1 MSEISKQALKVENS
15 QSFPNNSAGLITPSD
30 LRAFNEDMIDSLVD
44 EITYNA
50 DSASWNQSIDALE
63 QFTSSQQPSFTALNE
78 FTASQLVINSGVN
91 GFTQSAD
98 GRLDALES
106 EVDSLQTWTGSVNE
120 ISDDGIVQGY
130 STRLHFYG
138 NVSASIVQNVGGAIA
153 SINIPLS
160 DIDTGSLLLTASFDD
175 TTRNLTFTKGD
186 SSTFAVNIPD
196 VSGSVLPAGVVSG
209 SSQII
214 LQDTTGDLSG
224 SRIDGAVALATNS
237 TYADNTIV
245 YGKNLHS
252 TTIAKG
258 TPLFFTGSGTGG
270 NLVGILPADAGNP
283 LLMPAGG
290 VAGETIAVGEE
301 GIILLDGFINEV
313 DTTLFAAGDEI
324 YVGVGGGYTNV
335 PPTGSANLIQ
345 KLGNVEKSAVNGSGV
360 IQMDGEARGLPNLQS
375 GYAWVGDGNDVPQAV
390 ATSSFAGDS
399 FPYIGDAQITGSL
412 SVSKTIES
420 QIYINPQTL
429 SGSLTIPTE
438 KNAMVIGTVSV
449 DGTVVIEGNS
459 KLVVI
464 DQIEPYVLPEGILSS
479 SVTDFTTYS
488 ASVDTRINNI
498 TFDSSSLATTGSNLF
513 IGDQII
519 SGNIELDFN
528 GTDRTG
534 IKYNSGSFQIFAGLN
549 DEGRYIIS
557 SSGNSKSI
565 EINPQNGWLEVYG
578 TTNYNAAINARDV
591 LQVRN
596 IITPEIEPDFN
607 HLAQFNNLSASGS
620 FEVSGSVSLLN
631 KMNLKPQDPLP
642 TGNIGDLAVSG
653 SSIYFYNGAW
663 TLIV

>member
-1 MSEISKQALKVENS
+1 
-15 QSFPNNSAGLITPSD
+15 
-30 LRAFNEDMIDSLVD
+30 
-44 EITYNA
+44 
-50 DSASWNQSIDALE
+50 
-63 QFTSSQQPSFTALNE
+63 
-78 FTASQLVINSGVN
+78 
-91 GFTQSAD
+91 
-98 GRLDALES
+98 
-106 EVDSLQTWTGSVNE
+106 
-120 ISDDGIVQGY
+120 
-130 STRLHFYG
+130 
-138 NVSASIVQNVGGAIA
+138 
-153 SINIPLS
+153 
-160 DIDTGSLLLTASFDD
+160 
-175 TTRNLTFTKGD
+175 
-186 SSTFAVNIPD
+186 
-196 VSGSVLPAGVVSG
+196 
-209 SSQII
+209 
-214 LQDTTGDLSG
+214 
-224 SRIDGAVALATNS
+224 
-237 TYADNTIV
+237 
-245 YGKNLHS
+245 
-252 TTIAKG
+252 
-258 TPLFFTGSGTGG
+258 
-270 NLVGILPADAGNP
+270 
-283 LLMPAGG
+283 
-290 VAGETIAVGEE
+290 
-301 GIILLDGFINEV
+301 
-313 DTTLFAAGDEI
+313 
-324 YVGVGGGYTNV
+324 
-335 PPTGSANLIQ
+335 
-345 KLGNVEKSAVNGSGV
+345 
-360 IQMDGEARGLPNLQS
+360 
-375 GYAWVGDGNDVPQAV
+375 
-390 ATSSFAGDS
+390 
-399 FPYIGDAQITGSL
+399 
-412 SVSKTIES
+412 
-420 QIYINPQTL
+420 
-429 SGSLTIPTE
+429 
-438 KNAMVIGTVSV
+438 
-449 DGTVVIEGNS
+449 
-459 KLVVI
+459 LVVI